1 MRNRFLISIWSLILS
16 AIILGSCIKSE
27 DNEYAF
33 SIDATVRAFSIDTI
47 NGVKYPF
54 SIDLLRSNIYN
65 LDSLPYL
72 SDTLLKSFKIDTFTV
87 TGAVYAAD
95 TMMTIPATVD
105 LTKAMNGAD
114 GIMFTVYA
122 ADGHTSR
129 NYRLDVR
136 VHLQDPDSLS
146 WGLRT
151 DIPEALVKADLGDTP
166 KIINFGKELLIFS
179 GLNCFHTSLGNA
191 SSYAWQSSTISGLT
205 EDVDW
210 NSLQVFDNL
219 LFVSTTEGDVYTSA
233 DGLLWGRHPSLSGN
247 VKALLTGTS
256 QYLMG
261 IKTVD
266 STDYFC
272 RSNAEDATWII
283 GAEVPDNFL
292 TGAIHATVHT
302 TPTGVERVIITGNA
316 PQVGTETEV
325 VPWFTFEGDNWA
337 ALDTENMACPY
348 IAHPTILQYNSK
360 FYIFGN
366 EFEAMYESPSALTW
380 SKVTS
385 KFLLPMELNGKDVYS
400 SVVDKDNYIW
410 IIVSEA
416 GNNQLWR
423 GRLNKYG
430 YKRQ

>member
-1 MRNRFLISIWSLILS
+1 MRNRFLISIWSLILA
-16 AIILGSCIKSE
+16 AIILGSCIKGE
-27 DNEYAF
+27 DNDYAY

-54 SIDLLRSNIYN
+54 SIDLLRSSIYN
-65 LDSLPYL
+65 QDSLPYL

-95 TMMTIPATVD
+95 TMMTFPAIVD

-122 ADGHTSR
+122 ADGRTSH

-146 WGLRT
+146 WGLT
-151 DIPEALVKADLGDTP
+151 DIPEALVKADLGVDP
-166 KIINFGKELLIFS
+166 KIINFGQKLLIFS
-179 GLNCFHTSLGNA
+179 GQNCFHTTLDNA
-191 SSYAWQSSTISGLT
+191 SNYAWQTSAISGLS
-205 EDVDW
+205 EAVDW
-210 NSLQVFDNL
+210 KSLQTFDNL

-233 DGLLWGRHPSLSGN
+233 DGLLWGRHPSLSGD
-247 VKALLTGTS
+247 VKTLLAGTS
-256 QYLMG
+256 QFLMG
-261 IKTVD
+261 IKTMD
-266 STDYFC
+266 GKDYFC
-272 RSNAEDATWII
+272 RANADDPAWTV
-283 GAEVPDNFL
+283 GAEVPDNFP
-292 TGAIHATVHT
+292 TGATHATIHT

-316 PQVGTETEV
+316 PQVSTETEV

-337 ALDTENMACPY
+337 ALDTESMACPY
-348 IAHPTILQYNSK
+348 IEHPSILQYNSK

-385 KFLLPMELNGKDVYS
+385 QFLLPKELKGKACYS
-400 SVVDKDNYIW
+400 ATVDDNQFIWVVI
-410 IIVSEA
+410 SEA

-423 GRLNKYG
+423 GRLNKFDF
-430 YKRQ
+430 KRQ